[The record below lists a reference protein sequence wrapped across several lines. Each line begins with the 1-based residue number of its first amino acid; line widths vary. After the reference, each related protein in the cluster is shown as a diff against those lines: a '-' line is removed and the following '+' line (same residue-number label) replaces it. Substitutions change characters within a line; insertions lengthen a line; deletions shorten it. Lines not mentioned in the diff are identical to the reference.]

1 MGKAVT
7 AQPTFL
13 MTDPAHYQVAYAINP
28 WMKPGVWG
36 ADPGSHQHAATAGWR
51 ALRNALEAAGG
62 QVRTIPGAPGQ
73 PDMVFPANAAVV
85 LDGKALLAHFRH
97 PERQGEEAPLRA
109 AFEDLRRHGL
119 LTDVAAIDGCFHEGA
134 GDAIW
139 DAARGHFW
147 VGSGPRSSLEAADQ
161 IERFFGRPVVRL
173 PLATERYYH
182 LDTCFC
188 PLSGGEILYYPPAL
202 SGAALTA
209 LYANT
214 HPDQRIEADDEDAE
228 AFCVN
233 AVCLGR
239 TIVMA
244 EPAPRLRARLTERGY
259 RVIGVNLAEFILSGG
274 GAFCMTLRLDLASVP
289 ARASAPELV
298 NL

>member
-1 MGKAVT
+1 MT
-7 AQPTFL
+7 ARPTFL

-36 ADPGSHQHAATAGWR
+36 ADPAAHLGAATTGWR
-51 ALRNALEAAGG
+51 ALKTALEAAGG
-62 QVRTIPGAPGQ
+62 DVIAIPGAVGQ

-85 LDGKALLAHFRH
+85 LNGKALLARFHH
-97 PERQGEEAPLRA
+97 PERQGEEAPLAA
-109 AFEDLRRHGL
+109 AFDGLRRQGL
-119 LTDVAAIDGCFHEGA
+119 LTEVAAIEGCFHEGA

-139 DAARGHFW
+139 DAPRGHFW
-147 VGSGPRSSLEAADQ
+147 VGSGPRSSPEAADQ
-161 IERFFGRPVVRL
+161 IAAFFGRPAVRV

-188 PLSGGEILYYPPAL
+188 PLSGGEVLYYPPAL
-202 SGAALTA
+202 TGAALNA
-209 LYANT
+209 LYEQT
-214 HPDQRIEADDEDAE
+214 RPDQRIEADDEDAE

-239 TIVMA
+239 TIIMA

-259 RVIGVNLAEFILSGG
+259 RVIGVDLSEFILSGG
-274 GAFCMTLRLDLASVP
+274 GAFCMTLRLDLRSAAAAATVP
-289 ARASAPELV
+289 TPELV
-298 NL
+298 NP

>member
-1 MGKAVT
+1 
-7 AQPTFL
+7 

-28 WMKPGVWG
+28 WMKPSVWG
-36 ADPGSHQHAATAGWR
+36 ADPAAHQHAATSGWR
-51 ALRNALEAAGG
+51 ALRAALEAEGAR
-62 QVRTIPGAPGQ
+62 VIAIPGAAGQ
-73 PDMVFPANAAVV
+73 PDMVFPANAGVV
-85 LDGKALLAHFRH
+85 LNGKALLARFRH
-97 PERQGEEAPLRA
+97 AERQGEEAPLAA
-109 AFEDLRRHGL
+109 AFEALRSQGL
-119 LTDVAAIDGCFHEGA
+119 LTEVAAIEGCLHEGA

-161 IERFFGRPVVRL
+161 IAAFFDRPVVRI

-188 PLSGGEILYYPPAL
+188 PLSGGEVLYYPPAL
-202 SGAALTA
+202 SGAGLTA
-209 LYANT
+209 LYDHT

-239 TIVMA
+239 TIIMA
-244 EPAPRLRARLTERGY
+244 QPTPRLRARLTERGY
-259 RVIGVNLAEFILSGG
+259 RVIGVDLAEFILSGG
-274 GAFCMTLRLDLASVP
+274 GAFCMTLRLDLT
-289 ARASAPELV
+289 SAVATAPVPELV
-298 NL
+298 NP